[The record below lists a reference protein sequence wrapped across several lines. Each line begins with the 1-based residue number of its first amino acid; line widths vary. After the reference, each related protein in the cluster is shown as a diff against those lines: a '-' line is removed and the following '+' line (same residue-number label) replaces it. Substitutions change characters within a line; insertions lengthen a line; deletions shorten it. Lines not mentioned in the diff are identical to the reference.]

1 MSNKN
6 YNKAKV
12 LIVGAGPAG
21 LATAIQL
28 KALRPET
35 EICVIEKGA
44 ELGNHN
50 LSGAVL
56 EAEPLHTLLNSAVPG
71 WQENAEAKE
80 VLASKINK
88 DNIMFFLGRKISF
101 NIFFAVRLA
110 KMLRLGFG
118 QMLHNGDYSVSI
130 SRFTKWLGRLAKG
143 LGVEVL
149 TGFAAEDIILAP
161 LDGSNVGQKASISEK
176 HLTGRDESNSMAPAV
191 LLRRSEAMGVKLVD
205 QGLDKDGNRQP
216 NFVEGETINAS
227 FVVLAEGCDG
237 LLTEKFIEKAGLRRQ
252 SPQLYSVG
260 VKELIKVS
268 GEQYNKFSCG
278 RVVHAMG
285 FPLWTPVLGPG
296 MFGGGIVYAGVKE
309 HLSVGIIVGADWKY
323 CDFNPQDALSN
334 FKEHRF
340 VKQFIEGGTVVE
352 AGAKMIPEGGY
363 HAIPRDPETG
373 TIGKGNVLILGDSA
387 GFVNMLKIKGLHNAI
402 DSGMQAA
409 KAITETFDNREMAA
423 LRYTELIDKSNI
435 AREMKSAMNFRQAI
449 AKFGPLQGMPL
460 SVFGRLLPKFK
471 IEKDYEA
478 MTTARYRLR
487 GSREFDKDTFTATA
501 ATEHREEQPSH
512 LTILDSAIC
521 KTKCTPQLNSPCITF
536 CPAGVYE
543 TIHDE
548 VKPANPSN
556 CLHCKSC
563 QRKCPFDNIRWT
575 VPEGGGGPRYKRM

>member
-1 MSNKN
+1 MSNN
-6 YNKAKV
+6 SYNQAEV

-21 LATAIQL
+21 LAAAIQL
-28 KALRPET
+28 KALRPEI
-35 EICVIEKGA
+35 EVCVIEKGA

-71 WQENAEAKE
+71 WQDSDTAKD
-80 VLASKINK
+80 VLVSKINK
-88 DNIMFFLGRKISF
+88 DNIMFFLGGKISF

-110 KMLRLGFG
+110 KILRLGFG
-118 QMLHNGDYSVSI
+118 QMLHRGDYSVSI
-130 SRFTKWLGRLAKG
+130 SKLTNWLGQLAKE

-149 TGFAAEDIILAP
+149 TGFAAQDIILNK
-161 LDGSNVGQKASISEK
+161 SNNMA
-176 HLTGRDESNSMAPAV
+176 TGVR
-191 LLRRSEAMGVKLVD
+191 LVD
-205 QGLDKDGNRQP
+205 QGLDRQGNRQP
-216 NFVEGETINAS
+216 NFAEGEVISAS

-237 LLTEKFIEKAGLRRQ
+237 LLTEKFIEEAGLQRQ

-268 GEQYNKFSCG
+268 SEQYNKFTSG

-285 FPLWTPVLGPG
+285 YPLWTPVLGPG

-323 CDFNPQDALSN
+323 CDFNPQDALTN

-363 HAIPRDPETG
+363 YAVPRDETG
-373 TIGKGNVLILGDSA
+373 AIGKGNVLILGDSA

-402 DSGMQAA
+402 DSGIQAA
-409 KAITETFDNREMAA
+409 KAIAETFSNPDAA
-423 LRYTELIDKSNI
+423 APRYTELIDKSNI

-449 AKFGPLQGMPL
+449 AKYGPLQGMPL
-460 SVFGRLLPKFK
+460 SVFGKLLPKFNV
-471 IEKDYEA
+471 EKDYKA
-478 MTTARYRLR
+478 MNTARYRLK
-487 GSREFDKDTFTATA
+487 GDKEFDKDTFTATA

-512 LTILDSAIC
+512 LKILDTNIC
-521 KTKCTPQLNSPCITF
+521 NTECAPIFDSPCITF
-536 CPAGVYE
+536 CPGGVYE
-543 TIHDE
+543 TVQGE
-548 VKPANPSN
+548 VRPANPSN
-556 CLHCKSC
+556 CLHCKTC
-563 QRKCPFDNIRWT
+563 QRKCPFDNIKWT
-575 VPEGGGGPRYKRM
+575 APEGGGGPRYKRM